1 MTFSPPSKQRIGFL
15 GQAATAYH
23 KQLKAGTPAAQHLEK
38 RGLSWDSA
46 QYFRLGYVDD
56 PALGH
61 ERYRGMLSIPYINM
75 QGVIAIRYR
84 CVAEHDCKEL
94 GHGKYTR
101 EPGDDAKV
109 YNINA
114 LTLNVPSI
122 AVCEGEIDAIT
133 AWQCGIPAIGVAGAQ
148 NWRPIFNRLI
158 KGYRRIA
165 ILADGDDAGL
175 KLADTIMAANEQAIL
190 IQMPA
195 ETDVNGYYLD
205 HDANAL
211 KEKAGF

>member
-1 MTFSPPSKQRIGFL
+1 
-15 GQAATAYH
+15 
-23 KQLKAGTPAAQHLEK
+23 
-38 RGLSWDSA
+38 
-46 QYFRLGYVDD
+46 
-56 PALGH
+56 PALLPIPRTGH
-61 ERYRGMLSIPYINM
+61 DTTSRAGHVNRTDPHHAMPL
-75 QGVIAIRYR
+75 IRYR
-84 CVAEHDCKEL
+84 CVAEHNCKEL

-175 KLADTIMAANEQAIL
+175 TLADTITAANERAIL

-211 KEKAGF
+211 KEKTGF